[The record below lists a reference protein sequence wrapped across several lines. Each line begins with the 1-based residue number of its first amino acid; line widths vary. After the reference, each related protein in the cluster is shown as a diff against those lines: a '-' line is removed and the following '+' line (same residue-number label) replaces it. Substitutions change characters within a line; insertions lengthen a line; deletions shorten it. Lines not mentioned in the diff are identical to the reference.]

1 MLLWMVLCHQLTS
14 MIQKEDTK
22 YIEES
27 KLLVKRLSHVGAHP
41 STLLPSH

>member
-27 KLLVKRLSHVGAHP
+27 KLLVKRLSQVSACP